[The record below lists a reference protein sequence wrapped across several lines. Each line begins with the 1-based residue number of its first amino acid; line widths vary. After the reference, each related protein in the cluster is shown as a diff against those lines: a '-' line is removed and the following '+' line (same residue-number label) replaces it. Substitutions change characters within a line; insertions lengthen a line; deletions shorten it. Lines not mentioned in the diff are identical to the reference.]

1 MIRLAFVAVLA
12 LAGLLA
18 IGAFFLVR
26 GTEGDVPQIT
36 ITAPDVPTPQAPA
49 TPQMDKLYYLRDIA
63 FDQGEVTV
71 VLFGAGPDDGKV
83 IVRDQAALLAA
94 KDDVY
99 VNAETTGGQA
109 AGSFVLALMG
119 ASPSETLVQIYRDDA
134 LIGAVNCTN
143 TACGSFADNPDINH
157 GDLRD
162 HALPYRLINDTF
174 DDHPTYLDTI
184 TAVAEDPDFMLLDR
198 RPREGFPAPARTP
211 YVVVELPTVIEPA
224 DIVFN
229 TTAHETRVRDAI
241 TAMLPD
247 GATLVSINITDMGR
261 AVLAD
266 KDNNQPVTAGGQPIP
281 FTGAQFFTVRAR
293 IDGVIGLSTENYDTL
308 TQATMRDFDMDDLFA
323 AFVTERLQTS
333 CVDCYFLKVDG
344 DFTGTAR
351 TYDWRGETYSLDY
364 YDLREAP

>member
-18 IGAFFLVR
+18 FGGFLLVR
-26 GTEGDVPQIT
+26 GSDGDVSPIT
-36 ITAPDVPTPQAPA
+36 MTTPDAPAPQAPDA
-49 TPQMDKLYYLRDIA
+49 PQVDKLHYLRDIA
-63 FDQGEVTV
+63 FDQGEITV
-71 VLFGAGPDDGKV
+71 VLFGAGPDGGKV

-99 VNAETTGGQA
+99 VNTETTGGQA

-134 LIGAVNCTN
+134 LIAAVNCTN
-143 TACGSFADNPDINH
+143 TACGSFADTPDINH
-157 GDLRD
+157 GDLPD
-162 HALPYRLINDTF
+162 HAVPYQLINDTF

-184 TAVAEDPDFMLLDR
+184 TAVADDPNFMLLDR
-198 RPREGFPAPARTP
+198 RPSEGFPTPARTP
-211 YVVVELPTVIEPA
+211 YVVVELPTVIESA
-224 DIVFN
+224 DTLFD
-229 TTAHETRVRDAI
+229 TAAHETRVRDAM
-241 TAMLPD
+241 ARVLPD

-293 IDGVIGLSTENYDTL
+293 IDGVNGLSTADYDTL
-308 TQATMRDFDMDDLFA
+308 TQGTLRDFDVDDLFA

-344 DFTGTAR
+344 DFTDTAR
-351 TYDWRGETYSLDY
+351 AYDARGETYSLDY